1 VSQFVLP
8 RLPNTLASA
17 ERRGGSSSTTVFRR
31 PCWYRRWWAAYG
43 MHVRRH
49 GENSWL
55 LHCMFSPCGRPKNF
69 DSPAAVYS
77 DGQSHPWY
85 TPMVRVTRGR
95 TFSTTTSHHIIC
107 SDYVHCQI
115 NVTATAHWCK
125 NLSFSFTRL
134 ARLPC
139 VHAHLSAHV
148 KTATTCSQ
156 AYEDKYHNFSTMLMA
171 QLGTS
176 LVACVLLWLVS
187 ALTLQ
192 LVKHDG
198 GSDVTVCRC
207 SSAVGFIRQLT

>member
-1 VSQFVLP
+1 MFYHAFTNPEYVGE
-8 RLPNTLASA
+8 RRA
-17 ERRGGSSSTTVFRR
+17 ERREQQYHGLQETLLVQALVGSIWDACATTWRKLLAAPLHVQPVRAPQKFRQ
-31 PCWYRRWWAAYG
+31 
-43 MHVRRH
+43 
-49 GENSWL
+49 
-55 LHCMFSPCGRPKNF
+55 PCGGILRWSE
-69 DSPAAVYS
+69 SPVAEHSA
-77 DGQSHPWY
+77 PL
-85 TPMVRVTRGR
+85 
-95 TFSTTTSHHIIC
+95 HHIISYARTMC
-107 SDYVHCQI
+107 TVRSM
-115 NVTATAHWCK
+115 
-125 NLSFSFTRL
+125 SPRL
-134 ARLPC
+134 HTGAKTLALGYRTWLPC